1 MCALSNTGLPSPGT
15 VAIRLPDP
23 STCEVIPSEARYW
36 ARCSRIFSSCPDVLG
51 MRIKSISVV
60 ERRSEYISASLLSAC
75 TVSLIQGSRRDAI
88 YRVQRGTGVSHQFGP
103 LPTASDAINHVPT
116 SVLYP

>member
-1 MCALSNTGLPSPGT
+1 MCALSNIGLPSPGT

-23 STCEVIPSEARYW
+23 STCEVIPSDARYW

-60 ERRSEYISASLLSAC
+60 ERRSEYIASLLSAC
-75 TVSLIQGSRRDAI
+75 TVSLHYNKEA
-88 YRVQRGTGVSHQFGP
+88 RGQLSP
-103 LPTASDAINHVPT
+103 LPKATCEALSSYSRGIPLPGALAPLSPLNHP
-116 SVLYP
+116 